1 MGQLAFTIFMDLDIF
16 KIREINFF
24 KNYSYKNSFSN
35 KKVICSVPVSGYLSV
50 KGSQKPCIDLTRNN
64 LC

>member
-1 MGQLAFTIFMDLDIF
+1 MGQLTFTIFMDLDIF

-35 KKVICSVPVSGYLSV
+35 KKVICSVSVSGYLSV